1 MSFLYEYFKKN
12 MSIFDI
18 DFNKNTSFML
28 VIAKNIIKNS
38 KNITPENEIEF
49 KNKIRKYLNYS
60 FPIG

>member
-18 DFNKNTSFML
+18 DFIKNTSFML

-38 KNITPENEIEF
+38 KKITPENEIEF